1 MRISPALMHMQDN
14 ERSFEHSLWLH
25 MQDHERW
32 GSKMGQQRMRKMR
45 QQRMRKQKMRKPII
59 NIPVEEKKA

>member
-1 MRISPALMHMQDN
+1 
-14 ERSFEHSLWLH
+14 
-25 MQDHERW
+25 
-32 GSKMGQQRMRKMR
+32 MGQQRMRKMG